1 MDDFRLKDL
10 RVQID
15 PQSGADSIEN
25 AAVETVAA
33 HKGVVDTGAALTDV
47 AVTADTGGIILN
59 VAGRPQ
65 PPPAVATAPNAISNC
80 IIRRLTL
87 SCTIGAEILID
98 FCYTE

>member
-15 PQSGADSIEN
+15 PQSGADSTVSDVDIEAVHTD
-25 AAVETVAA
+25 AADMGDRGDIRLIE
-33 HKGVVDTGAALTDV
+33 
-47 AVTADTGGIILN
+47 
-59 VAGRPQ
+59 AGRPQ
-65 PPPAVATAPNAISNC
+65 PPPAVATVAFPSAISNC

>member
-15 PQSGADSIEN
+15 PQSGADSIES
-25 AAVETVAA
+25 AVDIVAVLGDVAA
-33 HKGVVDTGAALTDV
+33 IVDKGGIKLTD
-47 AVTADTGGIILN
+47 
-59 VAGRPQ
+59 AGRPQ

>member
-10 RVQID
+10 RVQIN
-15 PQSGADSIEN
+15 PQSGADSTDIAVDI
-25 AAVETVAA
+25 AAVLIDVAA
-33 HKGVVDTGAALTDV
+33 
-47 AVTADTGGIILN
+47 TADIGGTIQI

-65 PPPAVATAPNAISNC
+65 PPPAVATVAFPSAISNC

-98 FCYTE
+98 LCYTE

>member
-15 PQSGADSIEN
+15 PQSGADSTVTVEDT
-25 AAVETVAA
+25 AAALMDVAA
-33 HKGVVDTGAALTDV
+33 IVDE
-47 AVTADTGGIILN
+47 GGTRLM

-65 PPPAVATAPNAISNC
+65 PPPAVASVPSAISNC

>member
-15 PQSGADSIEN
+15 PQSGADSIAIVEDID
-25 AAVETVAA
+25 AVL
-33 HKGVVDTGAALTDV
+33 KDD
-47 AVTADTGGIILN
+47 AVRADTGGMNLIA
-59 VAGRPQ
+59 AGRPQ
-65 PPPAVATAPNAISNC
+65 PPPPAVATAPSAISNC

>member
-15 PQSGADSIEN
+15 PQSGADSTVIDEDM
-25 AAVETVAA
+25 VAA
-33 HKGVVDTGAALTDV
+33 LIDV
-47 AVTADTGGIILN
+47 AEIEDIGGIILIA
-59 VAGRPQ
+59 AGRPQ
-65 PPPAVATAPNAISNC
+65 PPPAVATVSFPSAISNC
-80 IIRRLTL
+80 IIRRLTQ

>member
-15 PQSGADSIEN
+15 PQSGADSTVIAVDI
-25 AAVETVAA
+25 AAELV
-33 HKGVVDTGAALTDV
+33 DV
-47 AVTADTGGIILN
+47 AVSVDSGGISLIA
-59 VAGRPQ
+59 AGRPQ
-65 PPPAVATAPNAISNC
+65 PPPAVATVSFPSAISNC

>member
-15 PQSGADSIEN
+15 PQSGANGIIS
-25 AAVETVAA
+25 
-33 HKGVVDTGAALTDV
+33 VVDTV
-47 AVTADTGGIILN
+47 AVLVDIAVIADIGGITLK

-65 PPPAVATAPNAISNC
+65 PPPAVATVAFPSAISNC

-98 FCYTE
+98 LCYTE